1 MDSSKLGTTDEVS
14 KEERSATKALQQK
27 LEQLV
32 SVHRQLLGK
41 YSAVELQVGEYK
53 NKIQLKDERIKRLED
68 NANEQNRQNQLQNER
83 HIAELTNLREQI
95 QFLRA
100 DNHARQQQE
109 QESSIFTRFTQS
121 PQRRPSHGK
130 SFVKSVRGGK
140 RSSLSIESINDSISN
155 SFNSLFSNNNSTG
168 NSMPSFTSSFSSNN
182 STSNEVSSPSTN
194 ISKSILNFFK

>member
-1 MDSSKLGTTDEVS
+1 MSS
-14 KEERSATKALQQK
+14 EERSATKALQQK

-41 YSAVELQVGEYK
+41 YSAVELQIGEYK

-155 SFNSLFSNNNSTG
+155 SFNSLFSNNSNGS
-168 NSMPSFTSSFSSNN
+168 SMPSFTSTFSSPSNPTNN
-182 STSNEVSSPSTN
+182 SSNEISSPSTN
-194 ISKSILNFFK
+194 IKSILNFFK